1 MVTSSIVMLL
11 RESTPSFVELLVAR
25 ARVLFGKS
33 MQGFAEAV
41 NFLMVGFD
49 RIVNLVILIGAYHWQ
64 P

>member
-1 MVTSSIVMLL
+1 MLS
-11 RESTPSFVELLVAR
+11 RESTPSFGEPLVAI

-33 MQGFAEAV
+33 MQGFAEVV